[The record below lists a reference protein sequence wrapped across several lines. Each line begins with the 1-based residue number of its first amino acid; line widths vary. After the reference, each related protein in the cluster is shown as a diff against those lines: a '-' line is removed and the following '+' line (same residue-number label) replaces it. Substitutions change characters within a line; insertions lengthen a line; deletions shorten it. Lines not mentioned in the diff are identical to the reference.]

1 MGFPA
6 PTDTFTGISQKGDRK
21 IVKDQEI
28 SCKILSS
35 RNDQADLIP
44 QQYGWLNKIW
54 TMTTWL
60 QEGENLLGPIP
71 RIIRNY
77 KKLLTAESRKI
88 NLPQRCVS

>member
-44 QQYGWLNKIW
+44 QQYG
-54 TMTTWL
+54 
-60 QEGENLLGPIP
+60 
-71 RIIRNY
+71 
-77 KKLLTAESRKI
+77 
-88 NLPQRCVS
+88 